1 MSETSFDEEYEHS
14 SLYPTKSDESEVKK
28 PNLESELSVVTS
40 HSTDYD
46 QVVPDL
52 TAENDEIAD
61 EDEEIE
67 TIERVE
73 QENISVNQN
82 PLVFIQ
88 TEDISFSDAEDD
100 DIQFPVSNLRIN
112 YLYEFSYSNRYG
124 YWANSR

>member
-1 MSETSFDEEYEHS
+1 MSETSFDEEYEYS

-61 EDEEIE
+61 ADEEIE

-82 PLVFIQ
+82 PFVFMQ

-100 DIQFPVSNLRIN
+100 DIQFPVSNLTFF
-112 YLYEFSYSNRYG
+112 YMKLCTYTVH
-124 YWANSR
+124 